1 MTDKPTGGRRRTPYV
16 FEVHR
21 AEAVSP
27 HMVRV
32 HFSGPGVDAFITG
45 LDEKKA
51 RSTEKYVKL
60 LFARPELGLEHPYD
74 MDVLRETLAPQD
86 MPSRRTYTIRSIDE
100 SARTMAIDFVVHGDE
115 GLAGPW
121 AANAQP
127 GDLVTLT
134 GPGGMYAPA
143 PDVDEHLF
151 FGDDSAIPAIAAAI
165 ESLGPAAKGSAI
177 IEVASA
183 EDEVAFDAP
192 DGVTVRWLYRDGA
205 HYGEALVA
213 AVEALEAPT
222 ASVDVFAH
230 GEREAMKRLR
240 PLINKEWGIHR
251 SRLSLSAYWAY
262 GRAEDTFQV
271 EKQTPAGQIFEPE
284 SAQS

>member
-1 MTDKPTGGRRRTPYV
+1 MTDKPAGPRRRTPYV
-16 FEVHR
+16 FEVVR
-21 AEAVSP
+21 AEVVSP

-32 HFSGPGVDAFITG
+32 HFGGPGVDAFITG

-74 MDVLRETLAPQD
+74 MEVLRETLSPQD

-100 SARTMAIDFVVHGDE
+100 SERTMAIDFVVHGDE

-151 FGDDSAIPAIAAAI
+151 FGDDSAIPAISAAI
-165 ESLGPAAKGSAI
+165 ESLDQDAKGLAI
-177 IEVASA
+177 IEVGSA
-183 EDEVAFDAP
+183 ADEISFDAP
-192 DGVTVRWLYRDGA
+192 DGVAVRWLHRDGA

-213 AVEALEAPT
+213 AVEALQAPST
-222 ASVDVFAH
+222 SVDVFAH

-262 GRAEDTFQV
+262 GRAEDTFQA

-284 SAQS
+284 PAQG

>member
-16 FEVHR
+16 FEVVR
-21 AEAVSP
+21 TEAVSP

-32 HFSGPGVDAFITG
+32 HFGGPGADAFIAG
-45 LDEKKA
+45 IDEQKA
-51 RSTEKYVKL
+51 LSTEKYVKL
-60 LFARPELGLEHPYD
+60 LFASPELGLEHPYD
-74 MDVLRETLAPQD
+74 MELLRETLAPQD

-100 SARTMAIDFVVHGDE
+100 SERTMAIDFVVHGDE

-127 GDLVTLT
+127 GDLVTLN

-151 FGDDSAIPAIAAAI
+151 FGDESAIPAIAAAV
-165 ESLGPAAKGSAI
+165 ESLGHDAKGLAI

-183 EDEVAFDAP
+183 EHEVAFEAP
-192 DGVTVRWLYRDGA
+192 DGVTVRWLHRDGA
-205 HYGEALVA
+205 HYGDALVTAVA
-213 AVEALEAPT
+213 ALDAPT
-222 ASVDVFAH
+222 SVVDVFAH

-240 PLINKEWGIHR
+240 PLINTEWGVHR

-262 GRAEDTFQV
+262 GRAEDTFQA
-271 EKQTPAGQIFEPE
+271 EKQTPLGQIFDPEP
-284 SAQS
+284 AQS